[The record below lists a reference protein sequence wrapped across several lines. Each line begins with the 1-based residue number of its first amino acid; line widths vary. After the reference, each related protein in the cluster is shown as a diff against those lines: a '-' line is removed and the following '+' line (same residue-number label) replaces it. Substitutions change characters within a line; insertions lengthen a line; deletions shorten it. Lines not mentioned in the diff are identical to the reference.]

1 MRKQEREK
9 KIMEMLLE
17 KSNGLTGDEL
27 AKQLGVSSR
36 TVRSDIKEITE
47 KLAPLGSHI
56 IAAPNKGYRL
66 IQMDQ
71 EEDLLQAVTEEEHGI
86 GHESVKE
93 QQNYI
98 ISRFLICC
106 LQDKAITQMNLAD
119 DMYLGISTIKKYLGE
134 VRGRF
139 QEYALSIEQY
149 RTDGL
154 RLAGDEGNIRTFF
167 VDFLQNVRDTEILK
181 ILFDKVS
188 QKDMENILMRIP
200 SLRKLQLTD
209 TARQSLIVQSALSI
223 YRSEHGHLLEC
234 PASLAQ
240 KLENTFEY
248 VCAKDVANELFR
260 YIGVDLSYSEVFYL
274 TRCLL
279 TSKKLL
285 DIGDSIN
292 DEHMKQLVEK
302 VLTAVDDQFGYD
314 FRSDDYLKD
323 GLILHLRIAIARV
336 NFRVAIRNEMLETVK
351 QDYPL
356 AFQIAVYAAQVMRD
370 IEGIVFNE
378 NEIGYIALHFGASMS
393 RRGMEEA
400 AKPKRVYIVCSA
412 GLGVSIMLRA
422 KIQEYFH
429 SDIHVLG
436 VLPAYKL
443 TDEMIEEA
451 DYIFSTVQV
460 PFASPKII
468 RVNHMLRKEDIARIQ
483 RVVFH
488 RNADVQAKEIQ
499 EFFHASSFFAD
510 KDFKTRDECL
520 EFLTEQAM
528 QAGYLDEKG
537 KASVFEREKMSSTAI
552 GDLAAIPHA
561 FNTAKAVS
569 NISVLLLQ
577 SPIDWGGMPVQV
589 IFLLSIEQRKA
600 AVWEKVFLKL
610 YDFIK
615 EGRGIERLLKY
626 RSYDKFIADFEAVL

>member
-9 KIMEMLLE
+9 KIMELLLE
-17 KSNGLTGDEL
+17 KSNGLTGDEI

-36 TVRSDIKEITE
+36 TVRSDIKQITE

-66 IQMDQ
+66 IQMEQ
-71 EEDLLQAVTEEEHGI
+71 EEDLLQVVTEEEHGI
-86 GHESVKE
+86 GHEGVKE

-98 ISRFLICC
+98 ISRFLLCC
-106 LQDKAITQMNLAD
+106 LQDKAITQMTLAD
-119 DMYLGISTIKKYLGE
+119 DMYMGISTIKKYLGE
-134 VRGRF
+134 VRSRF
-139 QEYALSIEQY
+139 QEYALTIEQY

-154 RLAGDEGNIRTFF
+154 RLAGDESNIRIFF
-167 VDFLQNVRDTEILK
+167 VDFLQHVCDTKILK
-181 ILFDKVS
+181 LLFDKIS
-188 QKDMENILMRIP
+188 QKDMENILMRIT

-209 TARQSLIVQSALSI
+209 TARQNLIVQVALSI

-248 VCAKDVANELFR
+248 VCAKDIANELFR

-292 DEHMKQLVEK
+292 DEHMKQMVEK
-302 VLTAVDDQFGYD
+302 VLAAVDDQFGYD
-314 FRSDDYLKD
+314 FRTDDYLKD

-356 AFQIAVYAAQVMRD
+356 AFQIAVYAAKVMRD
-370 IEGIVFNE
+370 IEGVVFNE

-393 RRGMEEA
+393 RRGMEEE

-429 SDIHVLG
+429 SEIHVLG

-443 TDEMIEEA
+443 TDEMVQEA

-460 PFASPKII
+460 PFSSPKII

-488 RNADVQAKEIQ
+488 RSVDVQVKEIQ
-499 EFFHASSFFAD
+499 MFFHESSFYVD
-510 KDFKTRDECL
+510 KDFQTRDECL
-520 EFLTEQAM
+520 DFLTDQAIK
-528 QAGYLDEKG
+528 AGYLDQAG
-537 KASVFEREKMSSTAI
+537 KTSVFEREKMSSTAI

-569 NISVLLLQ
+569 NISVLVLD

-589 IFLLSIEQRKA
+589 VFLLSIEQRKA
-600 AVWEKVFLKL
+600 AIWEKVFLKL
-610 YDFIK
+610 YEFIK
-615 EGRGIERLLKY
+615 KRQGIELLLKH
-626 RSYDKFIADFEAVL
+626 RSYNQFMEAFEAVL